1 MGETEN
7 NSSALGLIKNLKD
20 DVTKNKKNCQS
31 EAIDLF
37 KKILK
42 AIDAHTDT
50 QRVNKGLDDLAVEV
64 CDLETK
70 LSIIANERDNLLDTV
85 RDLRAEN
92 RQLSAKLL
100 LTMQPSPIYPLSNQ
114 KSKHSQCNQEDKSLD
129 NGSPHA
135 TGLGINRPRIRK
147 RGGDHRKHAEHIE
160 NTINESECDEENII
174 SSEDES
180 DRGVQQQIQNSLYDS
195 DDDYDCNEVE
205 VDVDIKEIEHVA
217 SDENVSLTNNL
228 THAHIGEGD
237 ANGKNN
243 VNAAQKFNLEIE
255 KQPANKKANKKF
267 NCEQCPYSASRKDRM
282 RIHIEAVHQKIMNF
296 RCSQC
301 PYSAAQK
308 AHMKNHVEAVHDKI
322 MNYRC
327 EECNYGTSR
336 KDRLERHVDARHNMG
351 DKKFKCGKCPYSSA
365 QKNNL
370 TKHIER
376 VHETISTMPLKGEE
390 ILPH

>member
-1 MGETEN
+1 MGEIEN
-7 NSSALGLIKNLKD
+7 NSSSLRLIENLRYEVKRGKKD
-20 DVTKNKKNCQS
+20 CQS
-31 EAIDLF
+31 EVINLF
-37 KKILK
+37 KKIYA
-42 AIDAHTDT
+42 AIDTSTDT
-50 QRVNKGLDDLAVEV
+50 PSVNKGLDDLTREV
-64 CDLETK
+64 SGLEAK
-70 LSIIANERDNLLDTV
+70 LSIITKERDNLLDTV
-85 RDLRAEN
+85 HDLRAEN
-92 RQLSAKLL
+92 RQLRTKLL
-100 LTMQPSPIYPLSNQ
+100 PMPPSPLNVDPNHKAKRSLG
-114 KSKHSQCNQEDKSLD
+114 NQEVRSLY
-129 NGSPHA
+129 NGSPRA
-135 TGLGINRPRIRK
+135 IRPRIRK
-147 RGGDHRKHAEHIE
+147 RDGDHKKHAEQRE
-160 NTINESECDEENII
+160 NIINESESDEEKEKII

-180 DRGVQQQIQNSLYDS
+180 EKGAKQQIQNSLYDS

-237 ANGKNN
+237 ANAKNN

-282 RIHIEAVHQKIMNF
+282 RIHVEAVHQKIMNF

-365 QKNNL
+365 QKNKL

>member
-20 DVTKNKKNCQS
+20 DVTKNKTNCQS

-64 CDLETK
+64 CDLEAK

-195 DDDYDCNEVE
+195 DDDYDCNEVVE

-217 SDENVSLTNNL
+217 SDGMFSLTNNL
-228 THAHIGEGD
+228 THALIGEELT
-237 ANGKNN
+237 NLKKN
-243 VNAAQKFNLEIE
+243 VNQNNEYNVEQKFN
-255 KQPANKKANKKF
+255 KRPANKKTNKQF
-267 NCEQCPYSASRKDRM
+267 NCEQCPYSASRKD
-282 RIHIEAVHQKIMNF
+282 
-296 RCSQC
+296 
-301 PYSAAQK
+301 
-308 AHMKNHVEAVHDKI
+308 HMKNHVEAVHEKIMKYRCGQCPYSATRKDHMKNHTEAVHEKI
-322 MNYRC
+322 MNYHC

-336 KDRLERHVDARHNMG
+336 KDRLKRHVDAHHNMG
-351 DKKFKCGKCPYSSA
+351 DKKFKCGMCPYSSTK
-365 QKNNL
+365 KNML
-370 TKHIER
+370 KKHIEM
-376 VHETISTMPLKGEE
+376 VHEHKAYDG
-390 ILPH
+390 